1 MRVAHCVSMKTFL
14 GLLAISLMVSAPM
27 MARTPPQ
34 KPDHR
39 VGGGHIPA
47 HGPAPARATPARAT
61 PSRGTATA
69 RPRPDE
75 PGHPAAPH
83 VHADDTWVG
92 HDSGKDDPR
101 YHLDHPWEHGH
112 FTLGFGPGHVFR
124 IEGGDRA
131 RFWIGGAYFSVFP
144 ADYDDCAD
152 WNWATDQ
159 IVFYEDPD
167 HVGFYLAYNPRLGTY
182 VHVTY
187 LGDH

>member
-1 MRVAHCVSMKTFL
+1 MRVAPFVSMRTLL
-14 GLLAISLMVSAPM
+14 GLVAISLMCSVPM
-27 MARTPPQ
+27 IARTAQQ
-34 KPDHR
+34 KPGHS

-47 HGPAPARATPARAT
+47 HGPAPVAHAVPR
-61 PSRGTATA
+61 PSGATA
-69 RPRPDE
+69 MARRPDE
-75 PGHPAAPH
+75 AGHPVAAH

-101 YHLDHPWEHGH
+101 YHLDHPWDHGH

-124 IEGGDRA
+124 IAGGDRT
-131 RFWIGGAYFSVFP
+131 RFWISGAYFSVFP
-144 ADYDDCAD
+144 VDYDDCAD